1 MFCFCAHVCT
11 HPCVDVFVLMFLTYG
26 TYTYTHTR
34 AYTHIYER
42 DGWIEISNRRE
53 EMRKGNVLF
62 NDALSTFYLLLYGIK
77 HMVKYSSVVRAFAHG
92 AK

>member
-1 MFCFCAHVCT
+1 MYASMCRCICINVFDVRDIHA
-11 HPCVDVFVLMFLTYG
+11 HPCIH
-26 TYTYTHTR
+26 THTR
-34 AYTHIYER
+34 THTHTYER
-42 DGWIEISNRRE
+42 EMDGWIEISNRRE

-77 HMVKYSSVVRAFAHG
+77 DMVKCSSVVRAFAHG